1 MSNAHV
7 HVFAGPS
14 HSFVYPTVCRIGV
27 RDVRDAL
34 REGFDDFLNNPS
46 HLVFL
51 GLIYPSVGLY
61 LAFWTSNLNLLPL
74 LYPLIS
80 GFALIGPFAAIGIY
94 EISRRRE
101 AGLDASWR
109 HAFAVVRSPSLPA
122 IAALSAA
129 LTIIFVLWLMTASS
143 LYQWLFAPLGTLA
156 PQRFVADLFTTNRGR
171 DLMLLG
177 NATGF
182 AFAATAFCISAVSF
196 PLLLDRDVGAGAAVF
211 TSIHAVLDNPLPMLV
226 WALII
231 AAGLAIGFVTLL
243 VGLAVVVPVLGHA
256 TWHLYRKVVEPL
268 PAEAR
273 ARSPRG
279 DMG

>member
-1 MSNAHV
+1 MANI
-7 HVFAGPS
+7 HVFAGPN
-14 HSFVYPTVCRIGV
+14 HSLVYPTVRRIGV
-27 RDVRDAL
+27 HDVRDAL

-46 HLVFL
+46 HLLFL
-51 GLIYPSVGLY
+51 GLIYPTVGLC

-109 HAFAVVRSPSLPA
+109 HAFGVVRSPSLPA
-122 IAALSAA
+122 IAALSVA
-129 LTIIFVLWLMTASS
+129 LTIIFLLCLMTAGT

-156 PQRFVADLFTTNRGR
+156 PQRFIADLFTTDRGR

-177 NATGF
+177 KATGF
-182 AFAATAFCISAVSF
+182 VFVATAFCISAVSF
-196 PLLLDRDVGAGAAVF
+196 PLLLDRDLGAGAAVL

-226 WALII
+226 WALIV
-231 AAGLAIGFVTLL
+231 AVGLAIGFVTLL
-243 VGLAVVVPVLGHA
+243 VGLAVVVPVLGHT

-268 PAEAR
+268 P
-273 ARSPRG
+273 
-279 DMG
+279 MGRQSLRDDDVDF